1 MTKNFD
7 NFPVLERQNTT
18 RLAANLLFKISA
30 APLSKKEK
38 TIIIKIRNWRLRSGG
53 RRKVGLLT

>member
-30 APLSKKEK
+30 APLSKK

>member
-30 APLSKKEK
+30 APLSKK

-53 RRKVGLLT
+53 RRKVGLLI

>member
-18 RLAANLLFKISA
+18 RLAANLFFKISA
-30 APLSKKEK
+30 APLAKK

-53 RRKVGLLT
+53 RRKVGLLI